1 MLDVD
6 ALVRPWWDRLRE
18 DAGSLPLYD
27 AHTHIGANDPDGF
40 KQRPDQLMGVLE
52 RAGARAVTFPMHE
65 PDGYPAANDAAIQA
79 ARDSGGR
86 IVAFCRI
93 DPRAGDPVAEA
104 TRCLDAGAR
113 GIKFHP
119 RAERFALSQ
128 PGVREVVA
136 VAHERRVPVLIHAG
150 RGIPALGRDTVRLAE
165 EFPGARMILA
175 HCAISDLAWLWKV
188 MPRHPNLFIDT
199 SWWNPADLIAL
210 FTLVGP
216 GHSVWASDSPY
227 GSPVASAVIALRCAA
242 QAGLSPDQLRL
253 VAGGQLERLL
263 SGQEPA
269 DGGPPPNRLEP
280 VHPLAE
286 RVVTHLIS
294 AMGRTL
300 GGGDPSEPL
309 AIARLACAVGEDDPH
324 HEHFSSVLRLL
335 DLYDAH
341 VAPPEDGRPVPAA
354 GRLVVLALTVA
365 RTIDVPVPHLREAP
379 PATRETAERGDPD
392 EVSAG

>member
-1 MLDVD
+1 MLDTD
-6 ALVRPWWDRLRE
+6 ALVRPWWDRLQADVGE
-18 DAGSLPLYD
+18 LALYD

-40 KQRPDQLMGVLE
+40 KQSPEQLLGVLT
-52 RAGARAVTFPMHE
+52 RAGARGVTFPMHE
-65 PDGYPAANDAAIQA
+65 PGGYPEANDVAVQA

-86 IVAFCRI
+86 VVAFCRI
-93 DPRAGDPVAEA
+93 DPRAGDPAAEA

-119 RAERFALSQ
+119 RAERFALSE

-150 RGIPALGRDTVRLAE
+150 RGIPALGSDTVHLAE

-175 HCAISDLAWLWKV
+175 HSAISDLAWLWKA
-188 MPRHPNLFIDT
+188 MPRHPNVFVDT

-216 GHSVWASDSPY
+216 GHIVWASDSPY
-227 GSPVASAVIALRCAA
+227 GSPIVSAVLALRCAV
-242 QAGLSPDQLRL
+242 QAGLSPEQLQL

-263 SGQEPA
+263 TGQEPA
-269 DGGPPPNRLEP
+269 DGGPPPNRVAAVP
-280 VHPLAE
+280 PLAE
-286 RVVTHLIS
+286 RVVSHLIS
-294 AMGRTL
+294 AMGRAF

-324 HEHFSSVLRLL
+324 HAHFSSVLRLL
-335 DLYDAH
+335 DLFEEH
-341 VAPPEDGRPVPAA
+341 LAPPEDGRPYPASA
-354 GRLVVLALTVA
+354 RLMILALTVA
-365 RTIDVPVPHLREAP
+365 RTIDVPVPDLPEAP
-379 PATRETAERGDPD
+379 PATREAAERGDPD
-392 EVSAG
+392 EVGAA